1 MAKMVKSR
9 TNQLELK
16 MLLMCA
22 SAICCLFIIGIVL
35 AVDMYK
41 PNDKTPRRD

>member
-1 MAKMVKSR
+1 MLFLIECAMAKMVKSR

-16 MLLMCA
+16 NANHVRYCYL
-22 SAICCLFIIGIVL
+22 LFIIGIVL

-41 PNDKTPRRD
+41 